1 MVVTYRAL
9 EKLTDHPQQRCWV
22 PFTCTAVIFILAF
35 TGLAYSFYPYVI
47 PDQLTAWD
55 AASDAGSLWIIFLG
69 TVVVLP
75 AIIGY
80 TVLSYYIF
88 RGKASALVYH

>member
-1 MVVTYRAL
+1 M
-9 EKLTDHPQQRCWV
+9 
-22 PFTCTAVIFILAF
+22 PFTCTALIFVLAF

-55 AASDAGSLWIIFLG
+55 AASDVNSLWVIFIG

-75 AIIGY
+75 TIIGY
-80 TVLSYYIF
+80 TLFSYYIF
-88 RGKASALVYH
+88 RGKATALVYH